1 MSQQDLILERLDRI
15 EQQLAPLAATARSAV
30 ELRDE
35 LAPRVNEAVHALI
48 AQLADVEA
56 DFQLEDLLFLIKK
69 LMRNTRNL
77 NFTLDQLKNLI
88 DFVLTAEPLMKTTV
102 PQAIYYLDELE
113 QQGVFRLLNM
123 GLDVLRRISSQYSAD
138 ELLQMGDGLVRLAG
152 NLQKL
157 TAPEVLDL
165 LERAA
170 DLPVH
175 VDIDAARPV
184 GPFGLLG
191 ALGDPDV
198 KQGLGIVMELTR
210 GMAQLKAS

>member
-1 MSQQDLILERLDRI
+1 MSEQDLILERLDRI

-35 LAPRVNEAVHALI
+35 LAPRVNEAVHAMI

-56 DFQLEDLLFLIKK
+56 DFQLEDLIFLTKK

-102 PQAIYYLDELE
+102 PQAIYYLDNLE
-113 QQGVFRLLNM
+113 QKGLFRLLNM
-123 GLDVLRRISSQYSAD
+123 GLEVLSRISSRYSAE
-138 ELLQMGDGLVRLAG
+138 ELQQMGDGLVRLADV
-152 NLQKL
+152 LKKL
-157 TAPEVLDL
+157 TTPEALDL
-165 LERAA
+165 LEWAA
-170 DLPVH
+170 ELPAH

-184 GPFGLLG
+184 GLFGLMG

-198 KQGLGIVMELTR
+198 KQGLGVVMELTR
-210 GMAQLKAS
+210 GMAQIRA